1 MDRSEVVKEAAEK
14 LHAELLAL
22 GVDVILDDR
31 GERPGAMF
39 ADWELIGVPHRVVLS
54 DRGLKEGQVEY
65 QHRRDTE
72 LTAVRQVWHHARR
85 AEDQGHRDETTARAC
100 ASRHRYGRCFW
111 LFSKKVTT
119 KNSAYGEVMNTMSNI
134 HSTTAK
140 LLINGKFTES
150 NTTEWQDIL
159 NPATQ
164 EVLGRVPM
172 ATLDEV
178 DAAIAAAHEAF
189 KTWRLT
195 PIQARMR
202 IMLKLQD
209 LIRDN
214 MKDIARVL
222 TAEQGKT
229 LADAEGDIQRGLEVV
244 EHACSIGTLQMGEY
258 IEGVARGVDTY
269 TVQQPLGVC
278 AGITPFN
285 FPAMIPLWMFPMAIV
300 CGNTFVLKPS
310 EQDPL
315 STMMLV
321 ELAVQAGVPA
331 GVLNVVHGG
340 KEVVD
345 RLCTHQDI
353 KAISFVGSTAVGT
366 HVYNL
371 AGQHAK
377 RVQSMMGAK
386 NHVVVMPDANK
397 EQTLNALVGAAFGAA
412 GQRCMAL
419 SVAVMVGE
427 TKNWIDELVE
437 KAKTLKVNAGHE
449 PQTDIGPVISPRAK
463 ARVIDLI
470 NSGVEQGA
478 QLLLDGRDVKV
489 AGYEHGNFVGA
500 TIFNQVTTD
509 MRIYT
514 EEIFGPVL
522 AIIHVDTLEQAMEL
536 VNANPFGNGVGLF
549 TQSGAIARTFQNNID
564 IGQVGINIPIPVPVP
579 FFSFTGSRGS
589 KLGDLGPYGK
599 QAVQFYTQTKTITSR
614 WFEDTQEKGEVN
626 TTISLR

>member
-1 MDRSEVVKEAAEK
+1 
-14 LHAELLAL
+14 
-22 GVDVILDDR
+22 
-31 GERPGAMF
+31 
-39 ADWELIGVPHRVVLS
+39 
-54 DRGLKEGQVEY
+54 
-65 QHRRDTE
+65 
-72 LTAVRQVWHHARR
+72 
-85 AEDQGHRDETTARAC
+85 
-100 ASRHRYGRCFW
+100 
-111 LFSKKVTT
+111 
-119 KNSAYGEVMNTMSNI
+119 MNTMSNI

-178 DAAIAAAHEAF
+178 DAAIAAAQEAF
-189 KTWRLT
+189 KTWRFT

-258 IEGVARGVDTY
+258 TEGVARGVDTY
-269 TVQQPLGVC
+269 TLQQPLGVC

-321 ELAVQAGVPA
+321 ELALQAGVPA

-340 KEVVD
+340 KQVVD
-345 RLCTHQDI
+345 RLCTHPDI

-371 AGQHAK
+371 AGQHGK

-427 TKNWIDELVE
+427 TKNWVDELVE
-437 KAKTLKVNAGHE
+437 KAKTLKVNAGH
-449 PQTDIGPVISPRAK
+449 
-463 ARVIDLI
+463 
-470 NSGVEQGA
+470 
-478 QLLLDGRDVKV
+478 
-489 AGYEHGNFVGA
+489 
-500 TIFNQVTTD
+500 
-509 MRIYT
+509 
-514 EEIFGPVL
+514 
-522 AIIHVDTLEQAMEL
+522 
-536 VNANPFGNGVGLF
+536 
-549 TQSGAIARTFQNNID
+549 
-564 IGQVGINIPIPVPVP
+564 
-579 FFSFTGSRGS
+579 
-589 KLGDLGPYGK
+589 
-599 QAVQFYTQTKTITSR
+599 
-614 WFEDTQEKGEVN
+614 
-626 TTISLR
+626 

>member
-1 MDRSEVVKEAAEK
+1 MNA
-14 LHAELLAL
+14 
-22 GVDVILDDR
+22 I
-31 GERPGAMF
+31 
-39 ADWELIGVPHRVVLS
+39 
-54 DRGLKEGQVEY
+54 
-65 QHRRDTE
+65 
-72 LTAVRQVWHHARR
+72 HHPQQRT
-85 AEDQGHRDETTARAC
+85 G
-100 ASRHRYGRCFW
+100 F
-111 LFSKKVTT
+111 
-119 KNSAYGEVMNTMSNI
+119 
-134 HSTTAK
+134 TTAK
-140 LLINGKFTES
+140 LLINGEFVES
-150 NTTEWQDIL
+150 KTSHWQDIV

-164 EVLGRVPM
+164 EVLGQVPF
-172 ATLDEV
+172 ATTEEV
-178 DAAIAAAHEAF
+178 NAAIAAAQNAF
-189 KTWRLT
+189 ASWRQT
-195 PIQARMR
+195 PIQTRMR

-209 LIRDN
+209 LIRTN
-214 MKDIARVL
+214 LKSIAQVL

-244 EHACSIGTLQMGEY
+244 EHACSVGSLQMGEY

-269 TVQQPLGVC
+269 TLQQPLGVC

-321 ELAVQAGVPA
+321 ELAIQAGVPA

-345 RLCTHQDI
+345 LLCTHSDI

-371 AGQHAK
+371 AGQHGK

-419 SVAVMVGE
+419 SVAVMVSE
-427 TKNWIDELVE
+427 TKHWVDELVN
-437 KAKTLKVNAGHE
+437 KTKTLKVNAGHE
-449 PQTDIGPVISPRAK
+449 PNTDVGPVISTRAK

-470 NSGVEQGA
+470 NSGIEQGA
-478 QLLLDGRDVKV
+478 ELLLDGREVRV
-489 AGYEHGNFVGA
+489 PGYEQGNFVGP

-509 MRIYT
+509 MRIYQ
-514 EEIFGPVL
+514 EEVFGPVL
-522 AIIHVDTLEQAMEL
+522 AIMHVDTLEQAIEL
-536 VNANPFGNGVGLF
+536 INANPFGNGVGLF
-549 TQSGAIARTFQNNID
+549 TQNGNTARIFQNQID

-614 WFEDTQEKGEVN
+614 WFEDNQETTGVN

>member
-1 MDRSEVVKEAAEK
+1 MNA
-14 LHAELLAL
+14 
-22 GVDVILDDR
+22 I
-31 GERPGAMF
+31 
-39 ADWELIGVPHRVVLS
+39 
-54 DRGLKEGQVEY
+54 
-65 QHRRDTE
+65 
-72 LTAVRQVWHHARR
+72 HHP
-85 AEDQGHRDETTARAC
+85 QQSTG
-100 ASRHRYGRCFW
+100 F
-111 LFSKKVTT
+111 
-119 KNSAYGEVMNTMSNI
+119 
-134 HSTTAK
+134 TTAK
-140 LLINGKFTES
+140 LLINGEFVES
-150 NTTEWQDIL
+150 STNHWQDIV

-164 EVLGRVPM
+164 EVLGRVPF
-172 ATLDEV
+172 ATAEEV
-178 DAAIAAAHEAF
+178 NAAIAAAQNALAS
-189 KTWRLT
+189 WRQT

-209 LIRDN
+209 LIRN
-214 MKDIARVL
+214 NLKSIAQVL

-321 ELAVQAGVPA
+321 ELAIEAGIPA

-345 RLCTHQDI
+345 LLCTHHDI

-366 HVYNL
+366 HVYQL
-371 AGQHAK
+371 AGQHGK

-419 SVAVMVGE
+419 SVAIMVGE
-427 TKNWIDELVE
+427 AQHWVDELVN
-437 KAKTLKVNAGHE
+437 KAKTLKVNSGHE
-449 PQTDIGPVISPRAK
+449 PNTDVGPVISTRAK

-478 QLLLDGRDVKV
+478 KLLLDGRDVQV
-489 AGYEHGNFVGA
+489 SGYEQGNFVGP

-509 MRIYT
+509 MRIYQ
-514 EEIFGPVL
+514 EEVFGPVL
-522 AIIHVDTLEQAMEL
+522 AIMHVETLEQAIAL
-536 VNANPFGNGVGLF
+536 INANPFGNGVGLF
-549 TQSGAIARTFQNNID
+549 TQNGHTARIFQHQID

-614 WFEDTQEKGEVN
+614 WFEDDQETSGVN

>member
-1 MDRSEVVKEAAEK
+1 MNA
-14 LHAELLAL
+14 
-22 GVDVILDDR
+22 I
-31 GERPGAMF
+31 
-39 ADWELIGVPHRVVLS
+39 
-54 DRGLKEGQVEY
+54 
-65 QHRRDTE
+65 
-72 LTAVRQVWHHARR
+72 HHP
-85 AEDQGHRDETTARAC
+85 QQSTG
-100 ASRHRYGRCFW
+100 F
-111 LFSKKVTT
+111 
-119 KNSAYGEVMNTMSNI
+119 
-134 HSTTAK
+134 TTAK
-140 LLINGKFTES
+140 LLINGEFVES
-150 NTTEWQDIL
+150 KTSHWQDII

-164 EVLGRVPM
+164 EVLGQVPF
-172 ATLDEV
+172 ATAEEV
-178 DAAIAAAHEAF
+178 NAAIAAAQNAF
-189 KTWRLT
+189 ASWRHT

-209 LIRDN
+209 LIRTN
-214 MKDIARVL
+214 LKSIAQVL

-244 EHACSIGTLQMGEY
+244 EHACSIGSLQMGEY
-258 IEGVARGVDTY
+258 VEGVARGVDTY
-269 TVQQPLGVC
+269 TLQQPLGVC

-321 ELAVQAGVPA
+321 ELAIEAGIPA

-345 RLCTHQDI
+345 LLCTHRDI

-371 AGQHAK
+371 AGQHGK

-419 SVAVMVGE
+419 SVAVMVGD
-427 TKNWIDELVE
+427 TKHWVDELVA
-437 KAKTLKVNAGHE
+437 KTKTLKVNAGHE
-449 PQTDIGPVISPRAK
+449 PNTDVGPVISTRAK

-470 NSGVEQGA
+470 NSGVEQDA
-478 QLLLDGRDVKV
+478 ELLLDGRDVNV
-489 AGYEHGNFVGA
+489 PGYEKGNFVGP

-509 MRIYT
+509 MRIYQ
-514 EEIFGPVL
+514 EEVFGPVL
-522 AIIHVDTLEQAMEL
+522 AIIHVDTLEQAIEL
-536 VNANPFGNGVGLF
+536 INANPFGNGVGLF
-549 TQSGAIARTFQNNID
+549 TQNGNTARTFQHQID

-614 WFEDTQEKGEVN
+614 WFEDDQETTGVN

>member
-1 MDRSEVVKEAAEK
+1 MNAI
-14 LHAELLAL
+14 HH
-22 GVDVILDDR
+22 
-31 GERPGAMF
+31 
-39 ADWELIGVPHRVVLS
+39 PHS
-54 DRGLKEGQVEY
+54 
-65 QHRRDTE
+65 
-72 LTAVRQVWHHARR
+72 
-85 AEDQGHRDETTARAC
+85 
-100 ASRHRYGRCFW
+100 
-111 LFSKKVTT
+111 
-119 KNSAYGEVMNTMSNI
+119 NTGI
-134 HSTTAK
+134 TTAK
-140 LLINGKFTES
+140 LLINGEFIDS
-150 NTTEWQDIL
+150 TTSHWQDIV
-159 NPATQ
+159 NPTTQ
-164 EVLGRVPM
+164 EVLGQVPF
-172 ATLDEV
+172 ATAEEV
-178 DAAIAAAHEAF
+178 NTAIAAAQQAF
-189 KTWRLT
+189 ASWRET

-202 IMLKLQD
+202 IMLKLQE
-209 LIRDN
+209 LIRQN
-214 MKDIARVL
+214 LKSIAQVL

-244 EHACSIGTLQMGEY
+244 EHACSVGSLQMGEY

-269 TVQQPLGVC
+269 TMQQPLGVC

-321 ELAVQAGVPA
+321 ELAMQAGVPA

-345 RLCTHQDI
+345 LLCTHSDI

-371 AGQHAK
+371 AGQHGK

-427 TKNWIDELVE
+427 SKHWVDELVN

-449 PQTDIGPVISPRAK
+449 PNTDVGPVISTRAK

-478 QLLLDGRDVKV
+478 ELLLDGRDVQV
-489 AGYEHGNFVGA
+489 AGYEQGNFVGP
-500 TIFNQVTTD
+500 TIFNQVTTE
-509 MRIYT
+509 MRIYK

-522 AIIHVDTLEQAMEL
+522 AIIHVDTLEQAIQL
-536 VNANPFGNGVGLF
+536 INANPFGNGVGLF
-549 TQSGAIARTFQNNID
+549 TQSGSTARTFQNQID

-614 WFEDTQEKGEVN
+614 WFEDDQESAGVN

>member
-1 MDRSEVVKEAAEK
+1 MNAI
-14 LHAELLAL
+14 HH
-22 GVDVILDDR
+22 
-31 GERPGAMF
+31 
-39 ADWELIGVPHRVVLS
+39 PHS
-54 DRGLKEGQVEY
+54 
-65 QHRRDTE
+65 
-72 LTAVRQVWHHARR
+72 
-85 AEDQGHRDETTARAC
+85 
-100 ASRHRYGRCFW
+100 
-111 LFSKKVTT
+111 
-119 KNSAYGEVMNTMSNI
+119 NTGI
-134 HSTTAK
+134 TTAK
-140 LLINGKFTES
+140 LLINGEFIDSRTS
-150 NTTEWQDIL
+150 HWQDIV

-164 EVLGRVPM
+164 EVLGQVPF
-172 ATLDEV
+172 ATAEEV
-178 DAAIAAAHEAF
+178 NAAIAAAQQAF
-189 KTWRLT
+189 ASWRET

-202 IMLKLQD
+202 IMLKLQE
-209 LIRDN
+209 LIRQN
-214 MKDIARVL
+214 LKSIAQVL

-244 EHACSIGTLQMGEY
+244 EHACSVGSLQMGEY

-269 TVQQPLGVC
+269 TMQQPLGVC

-321 ELAVQAGVPA
+321 ELAMQAGVPA

-345 RLCTHQDI
+345 LLCTHSDI

-371 AGQHAK
+371 AGQHGK

-427 TKNWIDELVE
+427 SKHWVDELVN

-449 PQTDIGPVISPRAK
+449 PNTDVGPVISTRAK

-478 QLLLDGRDVKV
+478 ELLLDGREVQV
-489 AGYEHGNFVGA
+489 AGYEQGNFVGP
-500 TIFNQVTTD
+500 TIFNQVTTE
-509 MRIYT
+509 MRIYK

-522 AIIHVDTLEQAMEL
+522 AIIHVDTLEQAIQL
-536 VNANPFGNGVGLF
+536 INANPFGNGVGLF
-549 TQSGAIARTFQNNID
+549 TQSGSTARTFQNQID

-614 WFEDTQEKGEVN
+614 WFEDDQESAGVN

>member
-1 MDRSEVVKEAAEK
+1 
-14 LHAELLAL
+14 
-22 GVDVILDDR
+22 
-31 GERPGAMF
+31 
-39 ADWELIGVPHRVVLS
+39 
-54 DRGLKEGQVEY
+54 
-65 QHRRDTE
+65 
-72 LTAVRQVWHHARR
+72 
-85 AEDQGHRDETTARAC
+85 
-100 ASRHRYGRCFW
+100 
-111 LFSKKVTT
+111 
-119 KNSAYGEVMNTMSNI
+119 MNTI
-134 HSTTAK
+134 QKIELETAK
-140 LLINGKFTES
+140 LLINGNFIES
-150 NTTEWQDIL
+150 KTHEWQDIV

-164 EVLGRVPM
+164 EVIGRVPF
-172 ATLDEV
+172 ATVQEV
-178 DAAIAAAHEAF
+178 DAAIQAAQDAF
-189 KTWRLT
+189 ASWRQT

-209 LIRDN
+209 LIRAN
-214 MKDIARVL
+214 MKDIAQVL

-258 IEGVARGVDTY
+258 VEGVARGVDTY
-269 TVQQPLGVC
+269 TLQQPLGVC

-321 ELAVQAGVPA
+321 ELAIQAGIPA

-345 RLCTHQDI
+345 RLCMHKDI

-371 AGQHAK
+371 AGQHGK

-386 NHVVVMPDANK
+386 NHVAVMPDANK

-427 TKNWIDELVE
+427 SKQWIQELVE

-449 PQTDIGPVISPRAK
+449 PNTDIGPVISKRAK

-478 QLLLDGRDVKV
+478 ELLLDGRDVQV
-489 AGYEHGNFVGA
+489 QGYESGNFVGA
-500 TIFNQVTTD
+500 TIFSGVNTD
-509 MRIYT
+509 MRIYK
-514 EEIFGPVL
+514 EEVFGPVL
-522 AIIHVDTLEQAMEL
+522 SIICVDTLEEAIAL
-536 VNANPFGNGVGLF
+536 INANPFGNGVGLF
-549 TQSGAIARTFQNNID
+549 TQSGAIARTFQNLID

-614 WFEDTQEKGEVN
+614 WFEDSHEVGAVN